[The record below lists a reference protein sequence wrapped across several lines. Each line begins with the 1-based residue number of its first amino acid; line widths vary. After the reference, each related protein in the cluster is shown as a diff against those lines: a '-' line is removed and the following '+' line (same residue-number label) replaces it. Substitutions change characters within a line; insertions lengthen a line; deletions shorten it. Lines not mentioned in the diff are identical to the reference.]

1 MNLKKKKI
9 IEEYIKEYNIFPD
22 INFEKLT
29 EEDYITIDKMLLLQQ
44 FLFRKHFREVIYKIT
59 EIVKIETSCKNL
71 LRLAKQCKKFMKDE
85 RV

>member
-9 IEEYIKEYNIFPD
+9 IEEYIREYNIFPD

-29 EEDYITIDKMLLLQQ
+29 EVDYITIDKMLLLQQ
-44 FLFRKHFREVIYKIT
+44 FLFRKHFKEVICKIT

-71 LRLAKQCKKFMKDE
+71 LRLAKQYKKFMKDE